1 MNKLAVKLLSLSAL
15 VQIALSL
22 TGWAV
27 LKNIYPQAN
36 LSWFPYIPLAFL
48 AMSAILIFALL
59 KMYKKDGKK
68 LVNLYMFAKLF
79 KLVFAMVY
87 VLTFY
92 FAENQNFERFIFV
105 FAVFYAFYIALE
117 IFIIYCV
124 EKEIKKLNETNI

>member
-1 MNKLAVKLLSLSAL
+1 MNKLAGKLLSLSAL
-15 VQIALSL
+15 VQIALGW
-22 TGWAV
+22 TGWAI
-27 LKNIYPQAN
+27 LKNIYPQTT
-36 LSWFPYIPLAFL
+36 LSWLPYIPIAFF

-87 VLTFY
+87 VLAFY
-92 FAENQNFERFIFV
+92 FAEKQYFTHFIFV
-105 FAVFYAFYIALE
+105 FAAFYAVYILLE

-124 EKEIKKLNETNI
+124 EKEIKKIMN